1 VASVR
6 TVGSD
11 ELGQAE
17 VTAIRDVLNAAFGDE
32 PDEAFTEEDWD
43 HAVGGLHFILEENG
57 TVAAHASVVEREL
70 HTSGHRL
77 ATGYV
82 EAVATRPYLQGRG
95 HGSTVMRA
103 VGEYIDGTFQL
114 GALGGEPS
122 FYERLGWVVWEGP
135 TFVRTQAGLIP
146 TPEED
151 GLVLVRL
158 TPSSPEFDLSA
169 PISCDWRLGDV
180 W

>member
-1 VASVR
+1 MR

-82 EAVATRPYLQGRG
+82 EAVATRPYLQGR
-95 HGSTVMRA
+95 V
-103 VGEYIDGTFQL
+103 
-114 GALGGEPS
+114 
-122 FYERLGWVVWEGP
+122 
-135 TFVRTQAGLIP
+135 IP

-158 TPSSPEFDLSA
+158 TPSSPELDLSA